1 MRCLNVTEGYANLKL
16 NPKPQPVCVLGALGE
31 IVFPEKGCARK
42 AAKDDKKNNRLSLR
56 FSLVTEQGRT
66 QT

>member
-1 MRCLNVTEGYANLKL
+1 MTEGYANLKL

-42 AAKDDKKNNRLSLR
+42 AAKDAKKKQQ
-56 FSLVTEQGRT
+56 VKAQV
-66 QT
+66 